1 VETLQKSVSTGLEQ
15 LTGSLAQ
22 YFAAHPPP

>member
-1 VETLQKSVSTGLEQ
+1 VEALQKNVNTGIAQ

-22 YFAAHPPP
+22 YFASLPAK